1 MRMFAT
7 MLAAAVVASTG
18 CATTA
23 FAAPVTEFA
32 IGKPGFVS
40 NDGVRVG
47 YFEYGP
53 ADGPVVLTTG
63 GWPGDSSLV
72 APLAEALAERGM
84 HVIRWDMRGAGATDH
99 PTGSNAYSMEHLV
112 ADFDAIVERVA
123 PSRPVHVVGEGWPAF
138 IASQSANDHPGRIA
152 SISSV
157 GFPALDLAGNALRRV
172 PREKPQLIGQWAQQ
186 MAALTYLAGIQVPE
200 LPELAVRTGIP
211 VALLGI
217 VARAMTDPSTPVPPT
232 DPRDDV
238 DGLQRYRQ
246 ANWPHLT
253 QPTFDYVDVPV
264 LQVFQMDDDFLE
276 TPILIDG
283 LAERTPRLELHTL
296 HGNHFNA
303 MTGSNGAQI
312 LDDAT
317 RAIRGTE

>member
-1 MRMFAT
+1 MRILAT
-7 MLAAAVVASTG
+7 LIAAAMVAGTV

-23 FAAPVTEFA
+23 FAEPTAEFP
-32 IGKPGFVS
+32 IGEPGSVS

-53 ADGPVVLTTG
+53 ADGPVVATTG
-63 GWPGDSSLV
+63 GWPGDSKLA
-72 APLAEALAERGM
+72 APLAAALAERGM
-84 HVIRWDMRGAGATDH
+84 HVIRWDMRGAGASDH
-99 PTGSNAYSMEHLV
+99 PTGPHAYSMENLV
-112 ADFDAIVERVA
+112 ADFGAVIDHVA
-123 PSRPVHVVGEGWPAF
+123 PHRPVHIVGEGWPAF
-138 IASQSANDHPGRIA
+138 IASQYTNDHPGRIA

-172 PREKPQLIGQWAQQ
+172 PQEKPQLIGQWAQQ
-186 MAALTYLAGIQVPE
+186 MAALSYLAGIQIPE

-217 VARAMTDPSTPVPPT
+217 VAQAMTDPSAQLPPT

-253 QPTFDYVDVPV
+253 QPAYDYIDVPV

-283 LAERTPRLELHTL
+283 LAERTPHLELHTL

-303 MTGSNGAQI
+303 MSGDNGVQI
-312 LDDAT
+312 LDAAT
-317 RAIRGTE
+317 RVIRDTE